1 MKKLLLLFILIIF
14 KTHSFAQSDNP
25 TIPSTAATL
34 KSFIPNGWKMIL
46 ETTGDLNKDGL
57 ADQVMVIENT
67 NPKNVIANEGLGMN
81 KLNTNPRILLVLFKT
96 TANSYQLV
104 VKNSGF
110 IPSEN
115 DAESTCLADPLM
127 QEGGI
132 TIEKGLLKIYYQYW
146 LSCGSWYVTNKEY
159 TFRFQNQKFE
169 LIGYDDSS
177 LHRSSGEMSSTR
189 INFSTHK
196 MSETTGGNE
205 FNEEENKPKTVK
217 RTIESSKLLFLT
229 TLNEDSIDDYLKK
242 IIH

>member
-1 MKKLLLLFILIIF
+1 MKKLLLIFILIIF

-67 NPKNVIANEGLGMN
+67 NPKNVIVNEGLGMN

-96 TANSYQLV
+96 TVNSYQLG

-115 DAESTCLADPLM
+115 DAESTCLEDPLM

-132 TIEKGLLKIYYQYW
+132 TIEKGLLKISYQYW

-159 TFRFQNQKFE
+159 TFRYQNQKFE

-217 RTIESSKLLFLT
+217 RTIESSKLLSLA